1 MFALFFSQR
10 RSSYQLS
17 IFQTSTGWGYNILV
31 AGKPVVYQPTIPGL
45 SGHRGFASES
55 QAQKVGQYVVSK
67 VEKGQFPPTLTHTE
81 LNQLGIVAPSQP

>member
-1 MFALFFSQR
+1 MFFYQR

-17 IFQTSTGWGYNILV
+17 LFQTSAGWGYNILS

-45 SGHRGFASES
+45 SGRRGFASED
-55 QAQKVGQYVVSK
+55 QAQKAGQYVVSK
-67 VEKGQFPPTLTHTE
+67 LEKGQFPPTLTHSE